1 MDLKGVGFIRQAA
14 IDLASAPGQ
23 GVQSRATPARAPS
36 AVGIRLYHLCDGLT
50 ELLIYGLVVFTPWAF
65 GTTQPWS
72 IRTMNIGGHA
82 LGLLLGVKLVIRWF
96 QNYRPARWSDE
107 PRSGAATRRAGE
119 LLTENKLTIT
129 LAALTV
135 AILTYC
141 LLGAVNA
148 RASFQNESMTFA
160 YRDCIRW
167 LPHSL
172 DAGGTWLAFWSYLG
186 LAGAFWAV
194 RDWLLGKAHGEERI
208 QRQRG
213 GLAETLAG
221 AHGAEKPTRGAGSG
235 SSKATTPMPARLR
248 NLLWLLALNGA
259 LLGLEG
265 IIQRAADSPNLLFL
279 VKPRLHQAA
288 ELQFGPYAYRS
299 NAAQYF
305 NLVWPVCLGFW
316 WTLNRTAARKNN
328 LHHILLLCAASM
340 AACPI
345 ISTSRGGA
353 LVTVGMGG
361 LAGIFLAGARL
372 VFPTGR
378 RESNRRWPLTLV
390 AVCLFFV
397 TALGLGFAL
406 GWEKLK
412 PRMDSVN
419 ESLAGREELYAAARQ
434 MADDYPWFGTGPGTF
449 ETVSQLYPR
458 PDVFWPAQLHNDWLE
473 TRITFGRLGG
483 ALVGLA
489 LGVVL
494 LRWFIRGGIHGGRR
508 FVGLTWLALA
518 GCLAHARFDFPFQV
532 PSILFLAVILCAVL
546 FVLSR
551 RV

>member
-1 MDLKGVGFIRQAA
+1 MYLKGVRFVPEAS
-14 IDLASAPGQ
+14 IDLASA
-23 GVQSRATPARAPS
+23 SREDLHSGATPAQTPTA
-36 AVGIRLYHLCDGLT
+36 AGIRLYHLCDGLT

-72 IRTMNIGGHA
+72 IRAMNIGGYA
-82 LGLLLGVKLVIRWF
+82 LGLLLGAKLVIRWF
-96 QNYRPARWSDE
+96 QHYRPARWNEE
-107 PRSGAATRRAGE
+107 PRSGAAGGRANS
-119 LLTENKLTIT
+119 LLTENRLTIT

-135 AILTYC
+135 AILAYC
-141 LLGAVNA
+141 LLSAVNA
-148 RASFQNESMTFA
+148 RASFQNQSVTFA

-186 LAGAFWAV
+186 LAGVFWAV
-194 RDWLLGKAHGEERI
+194 RDWLLGKTAAETRA
-208 QRQRG
+208 QWQRG
-213 GLAETLAG
+213 GAAEALAG
-221 AHGAEKPTRGAGSG
+221 AQGADGPARASRSG
-235 SSKATTPMPARLR
+235 SLNPGAAMPARLR

-316 WTLNRTAARKNN
+316 WTLNRATARKNN
-328 LHHILLLCAASM
+328 LHHILLVCAATM

-353 LVTVGMGG
+353 LVTIGMGG
-361 LAGIFLAGARL
+361 LAAIFFASGRL
-372 VFPTGR
+372 IFR
-378 RESNRRWPLTLV
+378 SAQRESTRRRILTL
-390 AVCLFFV
+390 AALSLFFAA
-397 TALGLGFAL
+397 ALGLGFAF
-406 GWEKLK
+406 GWKQLK
-412 PRMDSVN
+412 PRMDSAN
-419 ESLAGREELYAAARQ
+419 EDLAGREDLYTAARQ

-473 TRITFGRLGG
+473 TRITFGRLGS

-489 LGVVL
+489 LGLVVF
-494 LRWFIRGGIHGGRR
+494 RWFIRGGIHGGRR
-508 FVGLTWLALA
+508 FVGLTWLALV

-532 PSILFLAVILCAVL
+532 PSILFLTVVICAVL

>member
-1 MDLKGVGFIRQAA
+1 M
-14 IDLASAPGQ
+14 DLASAPREDR
-23 GVQSRATPARAPS
+23 QSRATRTRAPS
-36 AVGIRLYHLCDGLT
+36 AAGIRLYHLCDGLT
-50 ELLIYGLVVFTPWAF
+50 GLLIYGLVVFTPWAF

-72 IRTMNIGGHA
+72 IRAMNIGGYA

-96 QNYRPARWSDE
+96 QRYRPCRWNE
-107 PRSGAATRRAGE
+107 GPRSGAAARLAAGM
-119 LLTENKLTIT
+119 LTENRLTIT
-129 LAALTV
+129 LVALTV
-135 AILTYC
+135 VILAYC
-141 LLGAVNA
+141 LLSAVNA
-148 RASFQNESMTFA
+148 RASFQNESMTFE

-186 LAGAFWAV
+186 LAGVFWSV
-194 RDWLLGKAHGEERI
+194 RDWLLGKADGEERV
-208 QRQRG
+208 QWQRG
-213 GLAETLAG
+213 GPAGALAG
-221 AHGAEKPTRGAGSG
+221 AQGANEPARGSGSG
-235 SSKATTPMPARLR
+235 SSNPNAPMPARLR

-316 WTLNRTAARKNN
+316 WTLNRTTARKNN
-328 LHHILLLCAASM
+328 LHHILLVCAATM

-345 ISTSRGGA
+345 VSTSRGGA
-353 LVTVGMGG
+353 LVTVGIGG
-361 LAGIFLAGARL
+361 LAAIFFASGQLIFRG
-372 VFPTGR
+372 GR
-378 RESNRRWPLTLV
+378 RESTRRWTLTLV
-390 AVCLFFV
+390 ALSLFF
-397 TALGLGFAL
+397 TSALGLGFAL
-406 GWEKLK
+406 GWKQLK

-419 ESLAGREELYAAARQ
+419 EGLAGREQLYTAARQ

-473 TRITFGRLGG
+473 TWITFGRLGS

-508 FVGLTWLALA
+508 FVGLTWLALG

-532 PSILFLAVILCAVL
+532 SSILFLTVILCAVL